1 MIIGKTQS
9 TLDFET
15 IPCGL
20 EIYKLLLTVESSKPS
35 MKHLMSLYMPLSVQ
49 ICPHRS
55 QSPGV
60 KQDGIIIVTE
70 PVSGLD

>member
-1 MIIGKTQS
+1 MIIGKTHP
-9 TLDFET
+9 TLDFEI

-35 MKHLMSLYMPLSVQ
+35 KKHLMSLYMPESVK
-49 ICPHRS
+49 ICPYRP